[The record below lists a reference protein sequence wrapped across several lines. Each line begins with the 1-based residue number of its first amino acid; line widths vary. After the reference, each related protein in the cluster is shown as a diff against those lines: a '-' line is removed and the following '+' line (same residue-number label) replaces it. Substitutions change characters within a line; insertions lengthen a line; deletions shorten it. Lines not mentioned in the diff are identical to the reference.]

1 MYIEIIDAS
10 QHCPIRCSTCPPSI
24 QRLEGTQTEN
34 IAAIFSILLGRLGKI
49 PLHISF
55 VNPLEDIPS
64 KIKQYNI
71 TNPQAITCYLPLTSK
86 TSDDLLDMQILS
98 KILPNTS
105 LHLGFTN
112 KNNCTTQKMLEKL
125 VMLGNFYKETAL
137 PLVKFSITDNSSS
150 VELFEKNRLA
160 FMKHDAMLYNE
171 IELQTQIRLRSK
183 FMYIKHPKTYFST
196 AQTQDTQHAFLIT
209 RRVMVEVPS
218 NTNKEFVRFAQSY
231 LAKGTINPHELY
243 LTLTPIGIR
252 LFHIAWDIQNPYLWI
267 SYEEA
272 FSLLSKSE
280 TVRDFCENLITH
292 IHMSLSLKL
301 EDGFPITQSGLEHKA
316 SLQKAAKHI
325 S

>member
-1 MYIEIIDAS
+1 MYIEIIDSS

-24 QRLEGTQTEN
+24 QRLDGTQTES
-34 IAAIFSILLGRLGKI
+34 IPVIFSILLGKLGKI
-49 PLHISF
+49 PLHMVF
-55 VNPLEDIPS
+55 VNPLKDIAS
-64 KIKQYNI
+64 KIDQYNI
-71 TNPQAITCYLPLTSK
+71 TNPQVVTCYLPITTK
-86 TSDDLLDMQILS
+86 TSDDLSDMQALNRL
-98 KILPNTS
+98 LPSTS

-112 KNNCTTQKMLEKL
+112 KNNCTTPKMLEKL

-137 PLVKFSITDNSSS
+137 PLIKFSITDNSSS
-150 VELFEKNRLA
+150 VESFKKNRLA

-171 IELQTQIRLRSK
+171 IELLAQISLRSK
-183 FMYIKHPKTYFST
+183 FMYMKHPKTYFST

-209 RRVMVEVPS
+209 RRVMVEVPN
-218 NTNKEFVRFAQSY
+218 NTNKEFVKFARSY
-231 LAKGTINPHELY
+231 LEKGAINPHELY

-272 FSLLSKSE
+272 FSLLGKSE

-292 IHMSLSLKL
+292 IHMSLSLRL
-301 EDGFPITQSGLEHKA
+301 EDGFPITQSGLEYKA
-316 SLQKAAKHI
+316 SLQKVAIHT